1 MFGEISMLYN
11 SKRTANIRA
20 KTKSTLFKLDRTT
33 FNIVVRQRNLKKR
46 KTVLEIL
53 KKIDLFK

>member
-1 MFGEISMLYN
+1 MMYK

-20 KTKSTLFKLDRTT
+20 KTRATLFKLDRTT
-33 FNIVVRQRNLKKR
+33 FNIVIRQRNLKKR

-53 KKIDLFK
+53 KKIDIFK